1 MTRTLLV
8 DCYPDDWKDKVKSY
22 LDMLGEFSQ
31 VEVIDQRRLGPETSA
46 AGFDTVMVTGSP
58 MMLTDREPP
67 VQLAGFV
74 RNLEVPT
81 LGICFGHQ
89 LLGVVT
95 GARVCSKAM
104 LEDWETVRVLR
115 PGGLFEGMGSEVRV
129 LESHREFLS
138 ADSVAAAGWQVLADS
153 ESCPVEAM
161 RHLERPLFGVQFHP
175 ERSGANGRQVVGN
188 FYRNVVSAW
197 S

>member
-1 MTRTLLV
+1 MTGTLLV
-8 DCYPDDWKDKVKSY
+8 DCYPDDWKDKVKFY
-22 LDMLGEFSQ
+22 LDMLGEFSEI
-31 VEVIDQRRLGPETSA
+31 EVIDQRRLGPETSA
-46 AGFDTVMVTGSP
+46 ADFDTVVVTGSP

-67 VQLAGFV
+67 RSLAEFV
-74 RNLEVPT
+74 RRLAVPT

-95 GARVCSKAM
+95 GARVGSKAM
-104 LEDWETVRVLR
+104 LEDWERIRVLD
-115 PGGLFEGMGSEVRV
+115 PGGLFDGMGEEVRV

-138 ADSVAAAGWQVLADS
+138 AGSVTAAGWQVLADS
-153 ESCPVEAM
+153 DSCPVEAM

-175 ERSGANGRQVVGN
+175 ERSGANGKQMVGN